1 MTLGQAYM
9 FQHTRSSEQ
18 SFWHYMT
25 EDLNQRLKERLYSV
39 CVCVALFLI

>member
-18 SFWHYMT
+18 NFWHYMT
-25 EDLNQRLKERLYSV
+25 ENLNQRLKERLWSV
-39 CVCVALFLI
+39 CLFIYLFI